1 MKIIKC
7 KECGEQ
13 IPANVES
20 CPNCGCPT
28 KAKSKSKKIIII
40 FGMAI
45 LCIVAASLYFLM
57 GKNKTIG
64 NHEFANDSISKDSVT
79 QLSDTEHTK
88 VTVDPSLVRTG
99 GMGYS
104 VFEEENGRTVTR
116 GISLIYNVDSTQTYQ
131 GLMCYCSNKNETD
144 YENIYEIP
152 VIGEVANDGGLIFK
166 GSLDNVAY
174 SLHILNTHGTLN
186 DDTYLNSYEA
196 VFARGNKSR
205 KIFIGFEH
213 WGEEGD

>member
-57 GKNKTIG
+57 GKNKIIR

-88 VTVDPSLVRTG
+88 VTVDPSLVRIG

-116 GISLIYNVDSTQTYQ
+116 GISLIYNVDSTETYQ
-131 GLMCYCSNKNETD
+131 GLMCYCSTKNETD

>member
-1 MKIIKC
+1 MKVIKC

-13 IPANVES
+13 IPANVEF

-28 KAKSKSKKIIII
+28 EVKSKSKKFTIILGI
-40 FGMAI
+40 AI
-45 LCIVAASLYFLM
+45 LCVVALSLYFF
-57 GKNKTIG
+57 IG
-64 NHEFANDSISKDSVT
+64 NNRIIENHQFTNNSISDSVT

-88 VTVDPSLVRTG
+88 VTVDPSLVRIG

-131 GLMCYCSNKNETD
+131 GLMCYCSTKNETD

-196 VFARGNKSR
+196 VFTRGNKSR

>member
-1 MKIIKC
+1 MSQVKC
-7 KECGEQ
+7 PDCGGLYSENMQ
-13 IPANVES
+13 S

-57 GKNKTIG
+57 GKNKIIG
-64 NHEFANDSISKDSVT
+64 NHEFANDSISKDSVMRT
-79 QLSDTEHTK
+79 SDTEHTK

-99 GMGYS
+99 DMGYS
-104 VFEEENGRTVTR
+104 FCEEENGREVR
-116 GISLIYNVDSTQTYQ
+116 GGINMMYNVDSTQTYQ
-131 GLMCYCSNKNETD
+131 GSMRYYPTKDD
-144 YENIYEIP
+144 YENYLDITM
-152 VIGEVANDGGLIFK
+152 IGEVADDGGLIFK

-174 SLHILNTHGTLN
+174 TLHILNTHGTLN

-196 VFARGNKSR
+196 VFTRGNKSR

-213 WGEEGD
+213 WGDWGD

>member
-1 MKIIKC
+1 MWGTDSGKC
-7 KECGEQ
+7 RVMPELWL
-13 IPANVES
+13 
-20 CPNCGCPT
+20 PN
-28 KAKSKSKKIIII
+28 KSKKQVKENYHHLWH
-40 FGMAI
+40 GN
-45 LCIVAASLYFLM
+45 SLYCCSFSIFLM
-57 GKNKTIG
+57 GKNKIIG

-79 QLSDTEHTK
+79 QLSDTEHAK
-88 VTVDPSLVRTG
+88 VTVDTSLVRIG

>member
-1 MKIIKC
+1 MKMIKC

-13 IPANVES
+13 ILSNVAF
-20 CPNCGCPT
+20 CPNCGYPIKT
-28 KAKSKSKKIIII
+28 KRKFKNAAICIGTVLLLCID
-40 FGMAI
+40 AI
-45 LCIVAASLYFLM
+45 LLFYF
-57 GKNKTIG
+57 GRNTKDN
-64 NHEFANDSISKDSVT
+64 NQFANDSISKDSVMRT
-79 QLSDTEHTK
+79 SDTEHTK

-104 VFEEENGRTVTR
+104 VFEEENGREVTR

-166 GSLDNVAY
+166 GSLDNVTY

>member
-45 LCIVAASLYFLM
+45 LCIVAAYLYFLM
-57 GKNKTIG
+57 GKNKIIG

-88 VTVDPSLVRTG
+88 VTVDPSLVRIG

-131 GLMCYCSNKNETD
+131 GLMCYCSTKNETD

>member
-1 MKIIKC
+1 MSQVKC
-7 KECGEQ
+7 PDCSGLYSENMQ
-13 IPANVES
+13 S

-57 GKNKTIG
+57 GKNKIIG
-64 NHEFANDSISKDSVT
+64 NHEFANDSISKDSVMRT
-79 QLSDTEHTK
+79 SDTEHTK

-99 GMGYS
+99 DMGYS
-104 VFEEENGRTVTR
+104 FCEEENGREVR
-116 GISLIYNVDSTQTYQ
+116 GGINMMYNVDSTQTYQ
-131 GLMCYCSNKNETD
+131 GSMRYYPTKGD
-144 YENIYEIP
+144 YENYLDITM
-152 VIGEVANDGGLIFK
+152 IGEVADDGGLIFK

-174 SLHILNTHGTLN
+174 TLHILNTHGTLN

-196 VFARGNKSR
+196 VFTRGNKS
-205 KIFIGFEH
+205 
-213 WGEEGD
+213 

>member
-1 MKIIKC
+1 
-7 KECGEQ
+7 
-13 IPANVES
+13 
-20 CPNCGCPT
+20 
-28 KAKSKSKKIIII
+28 
-40 FGMAI
+40 MAI
-45 LCIVAASLYFLM
+45 LCIVAASLYFLI

-64 NHEFANDSISKDSVT
+64 NHEFANDSISKDSVM
-79 QLSDTEHTK
+79 QLSDTEHAK

-99 GMGYS
+99 DMGYS

>member
-1 MKIIKC
+1 M
-7 KECGEQ
+7 Q
-13 IPANVES
+13 S

-57 GKNKTIG
+57 GKNKIIG
-64 NHEFANDSISKDSVT
+64 NHEFANDSISKDSVMRT
-79 QLSDTEHTK
+79 SDTEHTK

-99 GMGYS
+99 DMGYS
-104 VFEEENGRTVTR
+104 FCEEENGREVR
-116 GISLIYNVDSTQTYQ
+116 GGINMMYNVDSTQTYQ
-131 GLMCYCSNKNETD
+131 GSMRYYPTKGD
-144 YENIYEIP
+144 YENYLDITM
-152 VIGEVANDGGLIFK
+152 IGEVADDGGLIFK

-174 SLHILNTHGTLN
+174 TLHILNTHGTLN

-196 VFARGNKSR
+196 VFTRGNKSR

>member
-1 MKIIKC
+1 MKMIKC
-7 KECGEQ
+7 KECGGQ
-13 IPANVES
+13 IQSNVEF
-20 CPNCGCPT
+20 CPYCGYPIKT
-28 KAKSKSKKIIII
+28 KRKFKNAAIRIGTVLLLCID
-40 FGMAI
+40 AI
-45 LCIVAASLYFLM
+45 LLFYF
-57 GKNKTIG
+57 GRNTKDN
-64 NHEFANDSISKDSVT
+64 NQFANDSISKDSVMRT
-79 QLSDTEHTK
+79 SDTEHTK

-104 VFEEENGRTVTR
+104 VFEEENGREVTR

-166 GSLDNVAY
+166 GSLDNVTY

>member
-1 MKIIKC
+1 MSQVKC
-7 KECGEQ
+7 PDCGGLYSENMQ
-13 IPANVES
+13 S

-28 KAKSKSKKIIII
+28 KAKSKSMKIIII

-57 GKNKTIG
+57 GKNKIIG
-64 NHEFANDSISKDSVT
+64 NHEFANDSISKDSVMRM
-79 QLSDTEHTK
+79 SDTEHTK

-99 GMGYS
+99 DMGYS
-104 VFEEENGRTVTR
+104 FCEEENGREVR
-116 GISLIYNVDSTQTYQ
+116 GGINMMYNVDSTQTYQ
-131 GLMCYCSNKNETD
+131 GSMRYYPTKGD
-144 YENIYEIP
+144 YENYLDITM
-152 VIGEVANDGGLIFK
+152 IGEVADDGGLIFK

-174 SLHILNTHGTLN
+174 TLHILNTHGTLN

-196 VFARGNKSR
+196 VFTRGNKSR

-213 WGEEGD
+213 WGDWGD

>member
-1 MKIIKC
+1 MKVIKC

-28 KAKSKSKKIIII
+28 EVKGKVKKFTII
-40 FGMAI
+40 FGIAF

-57 GKNKTIG
+57 GKNKIIG

-79 QLSDTEHTK
+79 QLSDTKHKK

-99 GMGYS
+99 DMGYS
-104 VFEEENGRTVTR
+104 FCEEENGREVR
-116 GISLIYNVDSTQTYQ
+116 GGINMMYNVDSTQTYQ
-131 GLMCYCSNKNETD
+131 GSMRYYPTKGD
-144 YENIYEIP
+144 YENYLDITM
-152 VIGEVANDGGLIFK
+152 IGEVADDGGLIFK

-174 SLHILNTHGTLN
+174 TIHILNTHGTLN

-196 VFARGNKSR
+196 VFTRGNKSR

-213 WGEEGD
+213 WGDWGD

>member
-1 MKIIKC
+1 MIKC
-7 KECGEQ
+7 KECGGQ
-13 IPANVES
+13 IQSNVEF
-20 CPNCGCPT
+20 CPYCGYPIKT
-28 KAKSKSKKIIII
+28 KRKFKNAAIRIGTVLLLCID
-40 FGMAI
+40 AI
-45 LCIVAASLYFLM
+45 LLFYF
-57 GKNKTIG
+57 GRNTKDN
-64 NHEFANDSISKDSVT
+64 NQFANDSISKDSVMRT
-79 QLSDTEHTK
+79 SDTEHTK

-104 VFEEENGRTVTR
+104 VFEEENGREVTR
-116 GISLIYNVDSTQTYQ
+116 GISLIYNVDSTRTYQ

-166 GSLDNVAY
+166 GSLDNVTY

>member
-28 KAKSKSKKIIII
+28 KAKSKSKKIIIF

-57 GKNKTIG
+57 GKNKIIG

-79 QLSDTEHTK
+79 QLSDTEHAK

-99 GMGYS
+99 DMGYS
-104 VFEEENGRTVTR
+104 FCEEENGREVR
-116 GISLIYNVDSTQTYQ
+116 GGINMMYNVDSTQTYQ
-131 GLMCYCSNKNETD
+131 GSMRYYPTKGD
-144 YENIYEIP
+144 YENYLDITM
-152 VIGEVANDGGLIFK
+152 IGEVADDGGLIFK

-174 SLHILNTHGTLN
+174 TLHILNTHGTLN

-196 VFARGNKSR
+196 VFTRGNKSR

-213 WGEEGD
+213 WGDWGD

>member
-57 GKNKTIG
+57 GKNKIIG

-88 VTVDPSLVRTG
+88 VTVDPSCCAG
-99 GMGYS
+99 
-104 VFEEENGRTVTR
+104 VTPE
-116 GISLIYNVDSTQTYQ
+116 SHKAALETMK
-131 GLMCYCSNKNETD
+131 MCQID
-144 YENIYEIP
+144 
-152 VIGEVANDGGLIFK
+152 
-166 GSLDNVAY
+166 
-174 SLHILNTHGTLN
+174 IL
-186 DDTYLNSYEA
+186 
-196 VFARGNKSR
+196 
-205 KIFIGFEH
+205 
-213 WGEEGD
+213 

>member
-1 MKIIKC
+1 MSQVKC
-7 KECGEQ
+7 PDCGELYSEKLQ
-13 IPANVES
+13 S

-45 LCIVAASLYFLM
+45 LCIVASSLYFLI
-57 GKNKTIG
+57 GKNKIIG

-79 QLSDTEHTK
+79 QLSDTEHAK

-166 GSLDNVAY
+166 GSLNNVAY

>member
-57 GKNKTIG
+57 GKNKIIG
-64 NHEFANDSISKDSVT
+64 NHEFANDSISKDSIM
-79 QLSDTEHTK
+79 QPSDMEHAK

-99 GMGYS
+99 DMGYS
-104 VFEEENGRTVTR
+104 FCEEENGREVR
-116 GISLIYNVDSTQTYQ
+116 GGINMMYNVDSTQTYQ
-131 GLMCYCSNKNETD
+131 GSMRYYPTKGD
-144 YENIYEIP
+144 YENYLDITM
-152 VIGEVANDGGLIFK
+152 IGEVADDGGLIFK

-174 SLHILNTHGTLN
+174 TLHILNTHGTLN

-196 VFARGNKSR
+196 VFTKGNKSR

-213 WGEEGD
+213 WGGLG

>member
-1 MKIIKC
+1 MNQVKC
-7 KECGEQ
+7 PDCGGLYSENMQ
-13 IPANVES
+13 S

-57 GKNKTIG
+57 GKNKIIG
-64 NHEFANDSISKDSVT
+64 NHEFANDSISKDSVMRT
-79 QLSDTEHTK
+79 SDTEHTK

-99 GMGYS
+99 DMGYS
-104 VFEEENGRTVTR
+104 FCEEENGREVR
-116 GISLIYNVDSTQTYQ
+116 GGINMMYNVDSTQTYQ
-131 GLMCYCSNKNETD
+131 GSMRYYPTKGD
-144 YENIYEIP
+144 YENYLDITM
-152 VIGEVANDGGLIFK
+152 IGEVADDGGLIFK

-174 SLHILNTHGTLN
+174 TLHILNTHGTLN

-196 VFARGNKSR
+196 VFTRGNKSR

-213 WGEEGD
+213 WGDWGD

>member
-28 KAKSKSKKIIII
+28 KAKSKSKKIIIV

-57 GKNKTIG
+57 GKNKIIG
-64 NHEFANDSISKDSVT
+64 NHEFANDSISKDSVMRT
-79 QLSDTEHTK
+79 SDTEHTK

-99 GMGYS
+99 DMGYS
-104 VFEEENGRTVTR
+104 FCEEENGREVR
-116 GISLIYNVDSTQTYQ
+116 GGINMMYNVDSTQTYQ
-131 GLMCYCSNKNETD
+131 GSMRYYPTKGD
-144 YENIYEIP
+144 YENYLDITM
-152 VIGEVANDGGLIFK
+152 IGEVADDGGLIFK

-174 SLHILNTHGTLN
+174 TLHILNTHGTLN

-196 VFARGNKSR
+196 VFTRGNKSR

-213 WGEEGD
+213 WGDWGD

>member
-57 GKNKTIG
+57 GKNKIIG

-99 GMGYS
+99 DMGYS
-104 VFEEENGRTVTR
+104 FCEEENGREVR
-116 GISLIYNVDSTQTYQ
+116 GGINMMYNVDSTQTYQ
-131 GLMCYCSNKNETD
+131 GSMRYYPTKDD
-144 YENIYEIP
+144 YENYLDITM
-152 VIGEVANDGGLIFK
+152 IGEVADDGGLIFK

-174 SLHILNTHGTLN
+174 TLHILNTHGTLN

-196 VFARGNKSR
+196 VFTRGNKSR

-213 WGEEGD
+213 WGDWGD

>member
-1 MKIIKC
+1 MSQVKC
-7 KECGEQ
+7 PDCGGLYSENMQ
-13 IPANVES
+13 S

-57 GKNKTIG
+57 GKNKIIG
-64 NHEFANDSISKDSVT
+64 NHEFANDSISKDSVMRM
-79 QLSDTEHTK
+79 SDTEHTK

-99 GMGYS
+99 DMGYS
-104 VFEEENGRTVTR
+104 FCEEENGREVR
-116 GISLIYNVDSTQTYQ
+116 GGINMMYNADSTQTYQ
-131 GLMCYCSNKNETD
+131 GSMRYYPTKGD
-144 YENIYEIP
+144 YENYLDITM
-152 VIGEVANDGGLIFK
+152 IGEVADDGGLIFK

-174 SLHILNTHGTLN
+174 TLHILNTHGTLN

-196 VFARGNKSR
+196 VFTRGNKSR

-213 WGEEGD
+213 WGDWGD

>member
-1 MKIIKC
+1 MSQVKC
-7 KECGEQ
+7 PDCGGLYSENMQ
-13 IPANVES
+13 S

-57 GKNKTIG
+57 GKNKIIG
-64 NHEFANDSISKDSVT
+64 NHEFANDSISKDSVMRM
-79 QLSDTEHTK
+79 SDTEHTK

-99 GMGYS
+99 DMGYS
-104 VFEEENGRTVTR
+104 FCEEENGREVR
-116 GISLIYNVDSTQTYQ
+116 GGINMMYNVDSTQTYQ
-131 GLMCYCSNKNETD
+131 GSMRYYPTKGD
-144 YENIYEIP
+144 YENYLDITM
-152 VIGEVANDGGLIFK
+152 IGEVADDGGLIFK

-174 SLHILNTHGTLN
+174 TLHILNTHGTLN

-196 VFARGNKSR
+196 VFTRGNKSR

-213 WGEEGD
+213 WGGLG

>member
-57 GKNKTIG
+57 GKNKIIG
-64 NHEFANDSISKDSVT
+64 NHEFANDSISKDSVMRT
-79 QLSDTEHTK
+79 SDTEHTK

-99 GMGYS
+99 DMGYS
-104 VFEEENGRTVTR
+104 FCEEENGREVR
-116 GISLIYNVDSTQTYQ
+116 GGINMMYNVDSTQTYQ
-131 GLMCYCSNKNETD
+131 GSMRYYPTKGD
-144 YENIYEIP
+144 YENYLDITM
-152 VIGEVANDGGLIFK
+152 IGEVADDGGLIFK

-174 SLHILNTHGTLN
+174 TLHILNTHGTLN

-196 VFARGNKSR
+196 VFTRGNKSR

-213 WGEEGD
+213 WGDWGD

>member
-1 MKIIKC
+1 MKMIKC

-13 IPANVES
+13 ILSNVAF
-20 CPNCGCPT
+20 CPNCGYPIKT
-28 KAKSKSKKIIII
+28 KRKFKNAAICIGTVLLLCID
-40 FGMAI
+40 AI
-45 LCIVAASLYFLM
+45 LLFYF
-57 GKNKTIG
+57 GRNTKN
-64 NHEFANDSISKDSVT
+64 NNQFANDSISKDSVT
-79 QLSDTEHTK
+79 QLSDTEHAK
-88 VTVDPSLVRTG
+88 VTVDTSLVRIG

-116 GISLIYNVDSTQTYQ
+116 GISLIYNVDRTQTYQ

>member
-1 MKIIKC
+1 MIKC
-7 KECGEQ
+7 KECGGQ
-13 IPANVES
+13 IQSNVEF
-20 CPNCGCPT
+20 CPYCGYPIKT
-28 KAKSKSKKIIII
+28 KRKFKNAAIRIGTVLLLCID
-40 FGMAI
+40 AI
-45 LCIVAASLYFLM
+45 LLFYF
-57 GKNKTIG
+57 GRNTKDN
-64 NHEFANDSISKDSVT
+64 NQFANDSISKDSVMRT
-79 QLSDTEHTK
+79 SDTEHTK

-104 VFEEENGRTVTR
+104 VFEEENGREVTR

-166 GSLDNVAY
+166 GSLDNVTY

>member
-1 MKIIKC
+1 MSQVKC
-7 KECGEQ
+7 PDCGGLYSENMQ
-13 IPANVES
+13 S

-57 GKNKTIG
+57 GKNKIIG
-64 NHEFANDSISKDSVT
+64 NHEFANDSISKDSVMRT
-79 QLSDTEHTK
+79 SDTEHTK

-99 GMGYS
+99 DMGYS
-104 VFEEENGRTVTR
+104 FCEEENGREVR
-116 GISLIYNVDSTQTYQ
+116 GGINMMYNVDSTQTYQ
-131 GLMCYCSNKNETD
+131 GSMRYYPTKGD
-144 YENIYEIP
+144 YENYLDITM
-152 VIGEVANDGGLIFK
+152 IGEVADDGGLIFK

-174 SLHILNTHGTLN
+174 TLHILNTHGTLN

-196 VFARGNKSR
+196 VFTRGNKSR

-213 WGEEGD
+213 WGDWGD

>member
-57 GKNKTIG
+57 GKNKIIG

-79 QLSDTEHTK
+79 QLSDTENTK

-99 GMGYS
+99 DMGYS
-104 VFEEENGRTVTR
+104 FCEEENGREVR
-116 GISLIYNVDSTQTYQ
+116 GGINMMYNVDSTQTYQ
-131 GLMCYCSNKNETD
+131 GSMRYYPTKGD
-144 YENIYEIP
+144 YENYLDITM
-152 VIGEVANDGGLIFK
+152 IGEVADDGGLIFK

-174 SLHILNTHGTLN
+174 TLHILNTHGTLN

-196 VFARGNKSR
+196 VFTRGNKSR

-213 WGEEGD
+213 WGDWGD

>member
-1 MKIIKC
+1 MIKC
-7 KECGEQ
+7 KECGGQ
-13 IPANVES
+13 IQSNVEF
-20 CPNCGCPT
+20 CPYCGYPIKT
-28 KAKSKSKKIIII
+28 KRKFKNAAIRIGTVLLLCID
-40 FGMAI
+40 AI
-45 LCIVAASLYFLM
+45 LLFYF
-57 GKNKTIG
+57 GRNTKDN
-64 NHEFANDSISKDSVT
+64 NQFANDSISKDSVMRT
-79 QLSDTEHTK
+79 SDTEHTK

-166 GSLDNVAY
+166 GSLDNVTY

>member
-1 MKIIKC
+1 M
-7 KECGEQ
+7 
-13 IPANVES
+13 PS

-40 FGMAI
+40 FGMAF
-45 LCIVAASLYFLM
+45 LCIIAASLYFF
-57 GKNKTIG
+57 IG
-64 NHEFANDSISKDSVT
+64 NNKIRGIRQSVNDSISKDSVMRT
-79 QLSDTEHTK
+79 SDAMLTK
-88 VTVDPSLVRTG
+88 MSVDPSLVRIG

-116 GISLIYNVDSTQTYQ
+116 GISLIYNVDSTQSYQ

>member
-1 MKIIKC
+1 MKMIKC
-7 KECGEQ
+7 KECGGQ
-13 IPANVES
+13 IQSNVEF
-20 CPNCGCPT
+20 CPYCGYPIKT
-28 KAKSKSKKIIII
+28 KRKFKNAAIRIGTVLLLCID
-40 FGMAI
+40 AI
-45 LCIVAASLYFLM
+45 LSFYFV
-57 GKNKTIG
+57 KNTKDS
-64 NHEFANDSISKDSVT
+64 NQFANDSISKDSVMRT
-79 QLSDTEHTK
+79 SDTEHAK
-88 VTVDPSLVRTG
+88 VTVDPSLVRIG

-166 GSLDNVAY
+166 GSLDNVTY

>member
-57 GKNKTIG
+57 GKNKIIG

-99 GMGYS
+99 DMGYS
-104 VFEEENGRTVTR
+104 FCEEENGREVR
-116 GISLIYNVDSTQTYQ
+116 GGINMMYNVDSTQTYQ
-131 GLMCYCSNKNETD
+131 GSMRYYPTKGD
-144 YENIYEIP
+144 YENYLDITM
-152 VIGEVANDGGLIFK
+152 IGEVADDGGLIFK

-174 SLHILNTHGTLN
+174 TLHILNTHGTLN

-196 VFARGNKSR
+196 VFTRGNKSR

-213 WGEEGD
+213 WGDWGD

>member
-1 MKIIKC
+1 MSQVKC
-7 KECGEQ
+7 PDCGGLYSENMQ
-13 IPANVES
+13 S

-57 GKNKTIG
+57 GKNKIIG
-64 NHEFANDSISKDSVT
+64 NHEFANDSISKDSVMRT
-79 QLSDTEHTK
+79 SDTEHTK

-99 GMGYS
+99 DMGYS
-104 VFEEENGRTVTR
+104 FCEEENGREVR
-116 GISLIYNVDSTQTYQ
+116 GGINMMYNVDSTQTYQ
-131 GLMCYCSNKNETD
+131 GSMCYYPTKGD
-144 YENIYEIP
+144 YENYLDITM
-152 VIGEVANDGGLIFK
+152 IGEVADDGGLIFK

-174 SLHILNTHGTLN
+174 TLHILNTHGTLN

-196 VFARGNKSR
+196 VFTRGNKSR

-213 WGEEGD
+213 WGDWGD

>member
-13 IPANVES
+13 IPSNVAF
-20 CPNCGCPT
+20 CPNCGYPIKT
-28 KAKSKSKKIIII
+28 KRKFKNAAIRIGTVLLLCID
-40 FGMAI
+40 AI
-45 LCIVAASLYFLM
+45 LLFYFV
-57 GKNKTIG
+57 KNTKDS
-64 NHEFANDSISKDSVT
+64 NQFANDSISKDSVMRT
-79 QLSDTEHTK
+79 SDTEHAK
-88 VTVDPSLVRTG
+88 VTVDPSLVRIG

-104 VFEEENGRTVTR
+104 VFEEENGREVR
-116 GISLIYNVDSTQTYQ
+116 GGINMMYNVDSTQTYQ
-131 GLMCYCSNKNETD
+131 GSMRYYPTKGD
-144 YENIYEIP
+144 YENYLDITM
-152 VIGEVANDGGLIFK
+152 IGEVADDGGLIFK
-166 GSLDNVAY
+166 GSLDNVVY